1 MTLANKK
8 MRSRIA
14 DILTRCLADD
24 HVSAEFKEAAQQWL
38 DGKDK
43 AAESKAA
50 AERLKPLIEA
60 GKQEGCPHLRT
71 TQRVEPLPHQ
81 ALAVDHRW

>member
-24 HVSAEFKEAAQQWL
+24 HVSAEFKEAAQQW
-38 DGKDK
+38 
-43 AAESKAA
+43 A
-50 AERLKPLIEA
+50 R
-60 GKQEGCPHLRT
+60 R
-71 TQRVEPLPHQ
+71 
-81 ALAVDHRW
+81 